1 MLKMSESIKEK
12 IENLRQQ
19 INRYNYEYYVNDA
32 PTVSDYQY
40 DMLINE
46 LKQLEQQHPEF
57 YDINSPTNRVGGS
70 VAEGFEKVVHT
81 RNMLSLG
88 NSYNKEDII
97 DFDRKIYNEV
107 GQVEYVVEL
116 KIDGLAMSILYEN
129 GKFVRAVTR
138 GDGIVGEDVTANV
151 RTIKSIPME
160 IEYKGQLDVRGEVY
174 MPRSSFRKL
183 NAIRQENGESLFANP
198 RNAAAGSIRQL
209 DSKIAASR
217 GLQAYWYHLPQA
229 AEIGLKTHEE
239 ALNFL
244 TEQGF
249 RVNPQRRVCKSIDEV
264 WQFITEMTKVRDE
277 LAYDIDGM
285 VIKVNDLAMQKRLGY
300 TIKYPKWAI
309 AYKFPAE
316 EVVTK
321 VEDIFCTVGRTG
333 KVTPNARFIP
343 VTIAQTSVTYAT
355 LHNEDFIKERDIRVG
370 DYVVVHK
377 AGDIIPEVVKVVL
390 ERREDGLKQ
399 YSFPDK
405 CPVCGE
411 KLHRYLDEA
420 DYYCPN
426 IECPAR
432 IIESIAH
439 FASRDAMNID
449 GLGEKKV
456 ETFHENGLLNSVED
470 IYHLKEHQE
479 ELMKIDKM
487 GLKSCENLFKAI
499 EDSKKN
505 NLDKL
510 LFGLGIRQIG
520 AKAATILAKHFLHM
534 DKLRQATIEQ
544 LTDIADIGPIMADN
558 IVSFFKDEKNIELID
573 NLKSLSVNMS
583 YESGEVYTSIFTNRT
598 VVLTG
603 SLQRLTRSEAS
614 SYLEQLQAKVSSS
627 VSSKTDYVIYGTDP
641 GSKYDKALK
650 LNVTLVDEEEFLK
663 ELLRVGLLQ
672 E

>member
-1 MLKMSESIKEK
+1 MSESIKEK

-160 IEYKGQLDVRGEVY
+160 VEYKGQLDVRGEVY

-405 CPVCGE
+405 CPVCCE

>member
-1 MLKMSESIKEK
+1 MNEDIKEK
-12 IENLRQQ
+12 IEDLRKQ
-19 INRYNYEYYVNDA
+19 INQYNYEYYVQDN
-32 PTVSDYQY
+32 PTVSDYEY
-40 DMLINE
+40 DLLIKE
-46 LKQLEQQHPEF
+46 LKDLEDKHPEY
-57 YDINSPTNRVGGS
+57 YDINSPTNRVGGP
-70 VAEGFEKVVHT
+70 VADGFEKVVHT

-88 NSYNKEDII
+88 NSYNKEDIMAFHQRI
-97 DFDRKIYNEV
+97 VEEV
-107 GQVEYVVEL
+107 GPVEYVVEL
-116 KIDGLAMSILYEN
+116 KIDGLAMSILYRQ

-138 GDGIVGEDVTANV
+138 GDGVVGEDVTANV
-151 RTIKSIPME
+151 RTIKSIPLE
-160 IEYKGQLDVRGEVY
+160 IAYKGELDVRGEVY
-174 MPRSSFRKL
+174 MPRKAFHQL
-183 NAIRQENGESLFANP
+183 NELRQKNGEILFANP

-229 AEIGLKTHEE
+229 SEMGIDTHEN

-244 TEQGF
+244 IEQGF
-249 RVNPQRRVCKSIDEV
+249 RVNPQRRVCKNIDEV
-264 WQFITEMTKVRDE
+264 WDFIQYASTIRDQ
-277 LAYDIDGM
+277 LPYDIDGM
-285 VIKVNDLAMQKRLGY
+285 VIKVNDLNLQNRLGY
-300 TIKYPKWAI
+300 TVKYPKWAI

-316 EVVTK
+316 EVITK

-343 VTIAQTSVTYAT
+343 VNIAQTSVTYAT

-390 ERREDGLKQ
+390 EKRQPGLKE
-399 YSFPDK
+399 YIFPQT
-405 CPVCGE
+405 CPVCKE

-439 FASRDAMNID
+439 FACRDAMNID

-456 ETFHENGLLNSVED
+456 ETFHKNGLLNTVED
-470 IYHLKEHQE
+470 IYLLQQHQD

-487 GLKSCENLFKAI
+487 GKKSCDNLFAAV
-499 EDSKKN
+499 EESKKS

-520 AKAATILAKHFLHM
+520 AKAATILAKRFQTMERLS
-534 DKLRQATIEQ
+534 RATMEE
-544 LTDIADIGPIMADN
+544 LTEISDIGPIMADN
-558 IVSFFKDEKNIELID
+558 IVSFFKEEKNITLIK
-573 NLKSLSVNMS
+573 NLEKFGVNMTYDNGS
-583 YESGEVYTSIFTNRT
+583 TYMSIFSNRT

-603 SLQRLTRSEAS
+603 SLNSLTRSQAS
-614 SYLEQLQAKVSSS
+614 SYLEQMQAKVSSS
-627 VSSKTDYVIYGTDP
+627 VSAKTDFVIYGSEP
-641 GSKYDKALK
+641 GSKYDKAVK
-650 LNVTLVDEEEFLK
+650 LNVQLINEDEFLK

-672 E
+672 ES

>member
-1 MLKMSESIKEK
+1 MSESIKEK

>member
-1 MLKMSESIKEK
+1 MTESVKEK
-12 IENLRQQ
+12 IESLRQE

-32 PTVSDYQY
+32 PSVSDYQY
-40 DMLINE
+40 DMLIKE
-46 LKQLEQQHPEF
+46 LKDLEDAHPEY
-57 YDINSPTNRVGGS
+57 YDENSPTNRVGGS
-70 VAEGFEKVVHT
+70 VSEGFEKVVHT

-116 KIDGLAMSILYEN
+116 KIDGLAMSILYNN

-138 GDGIVGEDVTANV
+138 GDGVVGEDVSANV

-160 IEYKGQLDVRGEVY
+160 IAYKGELDVRGEVY
-174 MPRSSFRKL
+174 MPRASFRKL
-183 NAIRQENGESLFANP
+183 NSIREENGESVFANP

-209 DSKIAASR
+209 DSRIAASR

-229 AEIGLKTHEE
+229 SEMGIKTHQE
-239 ALNFL
+239 ALQFL
-244 TEQGF
+244 SEQGF
-249 RVNPQRRVCKSIDEV
+249 RVNPQRKVCKNIDKV
-264 WQFITEMTKVRDE
+264 WNFISETAAQRDE

-285 VIKVNDLAMQKRLGY
+285 VIKVNDLAMQNKLGY

-316 EVVTK
+316 EVTTR

-355 LHNEDFIKERDIRVG
+355 LHNEDFIKDRDIRVG

-390 ERREDGLKQ
+390 EKREENLKE
-399 YSFPDK
+399 YVFPET

-432 IIESIAH
+432 VIESIAH

-456 ETFHENGLLNSVED
+456 ETFHEAGLLNGVED
-470 IYHLKEHQE
+470 IYHLNEHQQ
-479 ELMKIDKM
+479 ELMSIDKM
-487 GLKSCENLFKAI
+487 GSKSCDNLFNAI
-499 EDSKKN
+499 EESKKS

-520 AKAATILAKHFLHM
+520 AKAATILAKNFQSM

-544 LTDIADIGPIMADN
+544 LTEISDIGPIMADN
-558 IVSFFKDEKNIELID
+558 IVSFFKDEKNIELIE
-573 NLKSLSVNMS
+573 NLKSLGVNMI
-583 YESGEVYTSIFTNRT
+583 YDSGKTYTSIFTNRT

-603 SLQRLTRSEAS
+603 SLQGITRSQAS
-614 SYLEQLQAKVSSS
+614 AYLEQLQAKVSSS
-627 VSSKTDYVIYGTDP
+627 VSSKTDFVIYGTDP
-641 GSKYDKALK
+641 GSKYDKAVK
-650 LNVTLVDEEEFLK
+650 LDVQLVDEEAFLK

-672 E
+672 EN

>member
-1 MLKMSESIKEK
+1 MSESIKDK

-19 INRYNYEYYVNDA
+19 INRYNYEYYVNDS

-57 YDINSPTNRVGGS
+57 YDVNSPTNRVGGS

-138 GDGIVGEDVTANV
+138 GDGVVGEDVTANV
-151 RTIKSIPME
+151 RTIKSIPMQ
-160 IEYKGQLDVRGEVY
+160 IEYKGELDVRGEVY

-183 NAIRQENGESLFANP
+183 NTIKQENGESVFANP

-229 AEIGLKTHEE
+229 FEIGLKTHEE

-249 RVNPQRRVCKSIDEV
+249 RVNPQRRICKSIDEV

-285 VIKVNDLAMQKRLGY
+285 VIKVNDLAMQNRLGY

-390 ERREDGLKQ
+390 EKREEGLKE
-399 YSFPDK
+399 YSFPNK

-456 ETFHENGLLNSVED
+456 ETFHANGLLNSVED

-499 EDSKKN
+499 EDSKKS

-558 IVSFFKDEKNIELID
+558 IVSFFKDEKNIELIE

-583 YESGEVYTSIFTNRT
+583 YDSAEVYTSIFTNRT

-614 SYLEQLQAKVSSS
+614 GYLEQLQAKVSSS

-650 LNVTLVDEEEFLK
+650 LNITLVDEEAFLK

>member
-1 MLKMSESIKEK
+1 MSESIKEK

-487 GLKSCENLFKAI
+487 GLKSCDNLFKAI